1 LHPLKTKIK
10 TLGTKKPKPNPN
22 PKAAYELAKK
32 LVAEMDNSE
41 QF

>member
-1 LHPLKTKIK
+1 MPKTKLK
-10 TLGTKKPKPNPN
+10 TLGTKKPKPKPN

-32 LVAEMDNSE
+32 LVAKMDNTE